1 MSQYI
6 KVKVNISENQRKKLK
21 TALDNGADKVSIQL
35 DHTDLNGEDILAVT
49 KRQVNRMAKALR
61 EGKGV
66 RISMSPTQL
75 KYNLRVEGGF
85 LGMLAGLAARALPF
99 ITSAAKTVLPHLGLG
114 ALSGIANAGI
124 QKVMGKGM
132 GDGLFLKRGGCVC
145 RVESDG
151 SGLYLHPV
159 DGEGLKLFGDGLFL
173 SQDGKVSHG
182 EGLLLGPNSP
192 FKHIPILGMIL

>member
-61 EGKGV
+61 EGRGV

-124 QKVMGKGM
+124 QKVMGN
-132 GDGLFLKRGGCVC
+132 GLFLKKGSGVC
-145 RVESDG
+145 KVQSDG